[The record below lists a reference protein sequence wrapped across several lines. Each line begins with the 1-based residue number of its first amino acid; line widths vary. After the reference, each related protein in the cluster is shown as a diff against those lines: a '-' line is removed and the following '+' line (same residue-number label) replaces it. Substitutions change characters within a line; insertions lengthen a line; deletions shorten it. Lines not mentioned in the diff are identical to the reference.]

1 MRDPLYEE
9 VKVTVTGAE
18 TWSINQLMRKFDI
31 GYNRAAWYAEYLVE
45 DGILSDE
52 VDIYGC
58 RNTINHPA
66 KRMAPCTT

>member
-18 TWSINQLMRKFDI
+18 TWSINQLMRKFNI
-31 GYNRAAWYAEYLVE
+31 GYNRAAWYTEHLVE
-45 DGILSDE
+45 DGILSAE

-58 RNTINHPA
+58 RNTINHQS
-66 KRMAPCTT
+66 KRTAPCTT